1 MPQGVGVQVPP
12 PAPNGNGCEK
22 MQVTE
27 LSTAGLK
34 RQFKIVVPAGD
45 LSSKVE
51 ERLQELA
58 KTAQMPGF
66 RPGKVPVSLL
76 KKQYGQALFGEAVE
90 QMVNSGTAKAIEDRG
105 LRPALQPRVDLK
117 QLEEGKDVEFEVA
130 IEVLPEIGKLDFSEI
145 ELERLKATVP
155 DKDVDEALDR
165 IAKANREQRPVD
177 PARPAQKGD
186 AIKIDFVGS
195 VDGVEFPGGAAQD
208 YTLELGSGSFIPGF
222 EDQLVGA
229 EVGQTTDVKVTFPAD
244 YGNAELAGKDAVFK
258 CTVKEIREFVDA
270 PADDELAK
278 KNNFEN
284 LEAMRKAVAE
294 RIEQDYVRISRSLI
308 KRQLL
313 DKLADTHKFEV
324 PEGLVESEFNAIWQ
338 RIEEAKKRGEKIE
351 DDEEKMRQE
360 YREIAERRVRLGLL
374 LADVGRSNSIEVTPE
389 ELNQAVM
396 REAMRYPGQERQVL
410 EFYGKNAELKEQL
423 RAPIFEEKTVDFI
436 LELAKVA
443 ENAVT
448 PEELLKAA
456 RQAEEGDE
464 AAEGE
469 AAAS

>member
-1 MPQGVGVQVPP
+1 
-12 PAPNGNGCEK
+12 

-27 LSTAGLK
+27 LAADGLK

-45 LSSKVE
+45 LSAKVD
-51 ERLQELA
+51 ERLVEMA
-58 KTAQMPGF
+58 RTAQMPGF
-66 RPGKVPVSLL
+66 RPGKVPVGLL

-90 QMVNSGTAKAIEDRG
+90 QAVNSSTAKAIEDRG
-105 LRPALQPRVDLK
+105 LKPALQPRVDLK

-130 IEVLPEIGKLDFSEI
+130 IEVLPEIGKLDFSDI
-145 ELERLKATVP
+145 ELERLKAVVP
-155 DKDVDEALDR
+155 DKDVDEAIER
-165 IAKANREQRPVD
+165 VAKANREQKPVD
-177 PARPAQKGD
+177 PPRPAQKGD
-186 AIKIDFVGS
+186 AIKLDFVGS
-195 VDGVEFPGGAAQD
+195 VDGTEFPGGAAQD
-208 YTLELGSGSFIPGF
+208 YTLELGSASFIPGF
-222 EDQLVGA
+222 EDQLIGA
-229 EVGQTTDVKVTFPAD
+229 EVGKPVDVKVTFPAD
-244 YGNAELAGKDAVFK
+244 YGAAELAGKDAVFA
-258 CTVKEIREFVDA
+258 CTVKEIHEFVDK

-284 LEAMRKAVAE
+284 LEAMRKAVGE
-294 RIEQDYVRISRSLI
+294 RIGQDYARISRSMI

-313 DKLADTHKFEV
+313 DKLAEAHKFAV
-324 PEGLVESEFNAIWQ
+324 PEGLVEGEFKAIWQ
-338 RIEEAKKRGEKIE
+338 RIEEAKKAGEKLE
-351 DDEEKMRQE
+351 DDEDKMRQE
-360 YREIAERRVRLGLL
+360 YRDIAERRVRLGLL

-443 ENAVT
+443 DKPVT

-456 RQAEEGDE
+456 RETEEKEEKDDEKPAE
-464 AAEGE
+464 AATN
-469 AAAS
+469 

>member
-1 MPQGVGVQVPP
+1 
-12 PAPNGNGCEK
+12 

-27 LSTAGLK
+27 LSAEGLK

-45 LSSKVE
+45 LSAKVD
-51 ERLQELA
+51 ERLTELA
-58 KTAQMPGF
+58 RTAQMPGF
-66 RPGKVPVSLL
+66 RQGKVPLSLL

-90 QMVNSGTAKAIEDRG
+90 QAVNTSTAKAIEDRG

-130 IEVLPEIGKLDFSEI
+130 IEVLPEIGKLDFSDI
-145 ELERLKATVP
+145 ELERLKAAVP

-165 IAKANREQRPVD
+165 IAKANREQKPVD
-177 PARPAQKGD
+177 PPRPAQKGD
-186 AIKIDFVGS
+186 AIKLDFVGS
-195 VDGVEFPGGAAQD
+195 VNGTEFPGGAAND

-229 EVGQTTDVKVTFPAD
+229 EVGKTVDVKVTFPAE
-244 YGNAELAGKDAVFK
+244 YGAAELAGKDAVFK
-258 CTVKEIREFVDA
+258 CTIKEIREFVDK

-284 LEAMRKAVAE
+284 LEAMRKAVSE
-294 RIEQDYVRISRSLI
+294 RIGQDYSQISRQMV

-313 DKLADTHKFEV
+313 DKLADAHKFAV
-324 PEGLVESEFNAIWQ
+324 PEGLVEGEFNAIWQ
-338 RIEEAKKRGEKIE
+338 RIEEAKKNGQKLE
-351 DDEEKMRQE
+351 DDEEKMKKE
-360 YREIAERRVRLGLL
+360 YRDIAERRVRLGLL
-374 LADVGRSNSIEVTPE
+374 LADVGRSNNIEVTPE

-410 EFYGKNAELKEQL
+410 EFYSKNAELKEQL

-436 LELAKVA
+436 LELAKVT
-443 ENAVT
+443 EKSVT

-456 RQAEEGDE
+456 REAEEEDE
-464 AAEGE
+464 SAEKAAN
-469 AAAS
+469 

>member
-1 MPQGVGVQVPP
+1 
-12 PAPNGNGCEK
+12 

-27 LSTAGLK
+27 LSAEGLK

-45 LSSKVE
+45 LSAKVD
-51 ERLQELA
+51 ERLAEMAQ
-58 KTAQMPGF
+58 TAAMPGF

-90 QMVNSGTAKAIEDRG
+90 QAVNTSTAKAIEDRG

-130 IEVLPEIGKLDFSEI
+130 IEVLPEIGKLDFSGI
-145 ELERLKATVP
+145 ELERLKAAVP
-155 DKDVDEALDR
+155 DKDIDDALER

-177 PARPAQKGD
+177 PPRPAQKGD
-186 AIKIDFVGS
+186 AIKLDFVGS
-195 VDGVEFPGGAAQD
+195 VDGTEFPGGAATD

-222 EDQLVGA
+222 EDQLIGA
-229 EVGQTTDVKVTFPAD
+229 EVGKSVDVKVTFPAD
-244 YGNAELAGKDAVFK
+244 YGAAELAGKDAVFK
-258 CTVKEIREFVDA
+258 CTIKEIHEFVDK

-284 LEAMRKAVAE
+284 LEAMRKAVGE
-294 RIEQDYVRISRSLI
+294 RIGQDYTQISRQMV

-313 DKLADTHKFEV
+313 DKLADSHKFQV
-324 PEGLVESEFNAIWQ
+324 PEGLIEGEFGAIWQ
-338 RIEEAKKRGEKIE
+338 RIEEAKKNGQKLE
-351 DDEEKMRQE
+351 DDEEKMKAE

-374 LADVGRSNSIEVTPE
+374 LADVGRSNNIEVTPE

-436 LELAKVA
+436 LELAKVT
-443 ENAVT
+443 EKSVT

-456 RQAEEGDE
+456 REAEEE
-464 AAEGE
+464 EPAEKAAN
-469 AAAS
+469 

>member
-1 MPQGVGVQVPP
+1 
-12 PAPNGNGCEK
+12 

-27 LSTAGLK
+27 LPAEGLK

-45 LSSKVE
+45 LSAKVD
-51 ERLQELA
+51 ERLAEMA
-58 KTAQMPGF
+58 RTAQMPGF
-66 RPGKVPVSLL
+66 RAGKVPVGLL

-90 QMVNSGTAKAIEDRG
+90 QAVNSSTAKAIEDRG
-105 LRPALQPRVDLK
+105 LKPAMQPRVDLK

-130 IEVLPEIGKLDFSEI
+130 IEVLPEIGKLDFSDVA
-145 ELERLKATVP
+145 LERLKATVP
-155 DKDVDEALDR
+155 DKDVDEAIDR
-165 IAKANREQRPVD
+165 IAKANREQKPVD
-177 PARPAQKGD
+177 PPRPAQKGD
-186 AIKIDFVGS
+186 AIKLDFAGS
-195 VDGVEFPGGAAQD
+195 VDGKEFPGGAAQD
-208 YTLELGSGSFIPGF
+208 YTLEIGSGSFIPGF
-222 EDQLVGA
+222 EDQLIGA
-229 EVGQTTDVKVTFPAD
+229 EVGKEVDVKVTFPAD
-244 YGNAELAGKDAVFK
+244 YGAPELAGKDAVFK
-258 CTVKEIREFVDA
+258 CTIKEMHEFVDK

-294 RIEQDYVRISRSLI
+294 RIGQDYARISRSMI

-313 DKLADTHKFEV
+313 DKLADAHKFAV

-338 RIEEAKKRGEKIE
+338 RIEEARKGGQKLE
-351 DDEEKMRQE
+351 DDEGDDEKMRKE
-360 YREIAERRVRLGLL
+360 YRDIAERRVRLGLL
-374 LADVGRSNSIEVTPE
+374 LADVGRSNAIDVTPE

-443 ENAVT
+443 EKPVT

-456 RQAEEGDE
+456 REAEEADEEKPAE
-464 AAEGE
+464 AATN
-469 AAAS
+469 